1 MVQLSHSHV
10 YGYWKNRSLTIQ
22 SDVGKMVS
30 LLFNML
36 TRFAIA
42 FYPRSKHQN
51 FIVFL
56 AHSQENETD
65 ILTDMIITTK
75 MEIHIYEHHD
85 QHAEMSR

>member
-10 YGYWKNRSLTIQ
+10 YGYWKNHSLTIQ

-65 ILTDMIITTK
+65 ILTDM
-75 MEIHIYEHHD
+75 EIHICEHHD

>member
-1 MVQLSHSHV
+1 M
-10 YGYWKNRSLTIQ
+10 TIQ

>member
-1 MVQLSHSHV
+1 M
-10 YGYWKNRSLTIQ
+10 
-22 SDVGKMVS
+22 S

-42 FYPRSKHQN
+42 FYPRSRHQN

-75 MEIHIYEHHD
+75 MEIHICEHHD
-85 QHAEMSR
+85 QPAEMLRELSLR